1 MRVRSGLRGIKQ
13 AVVLAGGLGT
23 RLIPLTANKPK
34 PLVPIANRPILDYAM
49 DLLLNSGVEEAILVV
64 KYLGD
69 QIREHIKKN
78 PFEEIDIKIPDVTP
92 LDTADAVRKVS
103 TYIQDDFVITMA
115 DILTNINL
123 REFMQFHIE
132 KKGIASITLETVD
145 TPLEYGV
152 IILDS
157 SNRIKLFLEKPQPT
171 ELYVSSIGFAEREV
185 AYLHLNLINTGMY
198 AFSNEILD
206 ILDQQ
211 PSLMDFGKHVF
222 PFLIGKNFKI
232 YGYVAEYFWLDI
244 GNPKIYLKA
253 NWDILRGECQPYSGN
268 VFSGYSE
275 LEIGNVWVGQEV
287 NIAPSANISP
297 PVLIGDNVEI
307 KDSAKIGPLTVIGDD
322 CIIERNTVIEN
333 SVLWERVMVEEEAKV
348 MEAIICNDSVI
359 GERAKLD
366 SFSIVGDH
374 SKIGKEIRIKTSV
387 KILPFTTKEG

>member
-1 MRVRSGLRGIKQ
+1 MSISLRRIAQ
-13 AVVLAGGLGT
+13 AIVLAGGAGA
-23 RLIPLTANKPK
+23 RLMPLTASKPK
-34 PLVPIANRPILDYAM
+34 PLVPIANRPILDYAI

-69 QIREHIKKN
+69 RIKEHIKKN
-78 PFEEIDIKIPDVTP
+78 PKEGIDIKMPDVRP

-132 KKGIASITLETVD
+132 KEGIASITLEPVD

-157 SNRIKLFLEKPQPT
+157 SNRIKHFLEKPQPA
-171 ELYVSSIGFAEREV
+171 ELYVSSIGFSEREV
-185 AYLHLNLINTGMY
+185 AYLHSNLINTGMY
-198 AFSNEILD
+198 AFSQEILD

-222 PFLIGKNFKI
+222 PFLIEKTFEI
-232 YGYVAEYFWLDI
+232 YGYVAEYYWLDI

-253 NWDILRGECQPYSGN
+253 NWDVLRGECQPYSGN
-268 VFSGYSE
+268 VFSSYSQ
-275 LEIGNVWVGQEV
+275 LETGDVWVGEGV
-287 NIAPSANISP
+287 NISPSAHISP
-297 PVLIGDNVEI
+297 PVLFGDNVEI
-307 KDSAKIGPLTVIGDD
+307 EDSAKIGPFTVIGDD
-322 CIIERNTVIEN
+322 CVIERNTVIEN
-333 SVLWERVMVEEEAKV
+333 SVLWERVIVEEEAKV
-348 MEAIICNDSVI
+348 TEAIICNDSVI

-366 SFSIVGDH
+366 SFSIIGDH
-374 SKIGKEIRIKTSV
+374 SKIGKEIHIETNM
-387 KILPFTTKEG
+387 KILPSTMMEG

>member
-1 MRVRSGLRGIKQ
+1 MKGIKH

-23 RLIPLTANKPK
+23 RLMPLTAHKPK

-78 PFEEIDIKIPDVTP
+78 PREGIDIKIPDVTP

-132 KKGIASITLETVD
+132 KKGIASITLEPVD

-157 SNRIKLFLEKPQPT
+157 SNRINLFLEKPLPT

-185 AYLHLNLINTGMY
+185 AYLHSNLINTGMY
-198 AFSNEILD
+198 AFSHEILD

-222 PFLIGKNFKI
+222 PFLIEKNFEI
-232 YGYVAEYFWLDI
+232 YGYVAKYFWVDI
-244 GNPKIYLKA
+244 GNPKVYLKA
-253 NWDILRGECQPYSGN
+253 NWDILRGEYQPYSGN
-268 VFSGYSE
+268 IFSSYSQ
-275 LEIGNVWVGQEV
+275 LEIGNVWVGEGV
-287 NIAPSANISP
+287 NIAPSAHISP
-297 PVLIGDNVEI
+297 PVLIGNNVEI
-307 KDSAKIGPLTVIGDD
+307 KDSTKIGPLTVIGDD
-322 CIIERNTVIEN
+322 CEIERNTVIEN
-333 SVLWERVMVEEEAKV
+333 SVLWERVIVEEEAKV
-348 MEAIICNDSVI
+348 TKAIICNDSVV

-366 SFSIVGDH
+366 SFSIIGDH
-374 SKIGKEIRIKTSV
+374 SKIGKEIRIETNR
-387 KILPFTTKEG
+387 KILPLTTVES